1 MWIKLA
7 LNVFYT
13 IAIFISLY
21 FVYMGFTNQR
31 YEFCLA
37 GAFSA
42 GIFIILKLKLIKQV
56 REGSKKK

>member
-1 MWIKLA
+1 MLWKIL

-13 IAIFISLY
+13 LAIVVSMY
-21 FVYMGFTNQR
+21 FVYMGFINKR

-56 REGSKKK
+56 KEGNKKP